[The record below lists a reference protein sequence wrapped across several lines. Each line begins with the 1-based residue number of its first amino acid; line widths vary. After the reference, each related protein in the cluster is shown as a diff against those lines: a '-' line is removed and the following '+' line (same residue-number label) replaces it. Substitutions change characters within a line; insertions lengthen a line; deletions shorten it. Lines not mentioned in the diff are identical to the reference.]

1 MMEREESR
9 EILRRLKEE
18 YGVPAPML
26 DYETP
31 FQLMV
36 AVVLSAQCTD
46 ERVNRVT
53 KELFK
58 IAGTPEKMAALKLE
72 ELEDLIKSTGFYRNK
87 AKSIFESA
95 KMILGNYGGKLPDTM
110 EELLKL
116 PGVGRKSA
124 NVILG
129 HIYGIPGVTVDT
141 HVKRVS
147 RRLGFTESEQP
158 EKIEKD
164 VMATVERDEWFT
176 FSNLIITHGRK
187 ICSARKPKCEICILN
202 DKCKLWRGKI

>member
-1 MMEREESR
+1 MVERETSR
-9 EILRRLKEE
+9 EILKRLKEE
-18 YGVPAPML
+18 YGEPAPML

-46 ERVNRVT
+46 ERVNKVT

-58 IAGTPEKMAALKLE
+58 SAGSPEKMAALKIE
-72 ELEDLIKSTGFYRNK
+72 ELETLIKSTGFFRNK
-87 AKSIFESA
+87 AKSISESS
-95 KMILGNYGGKLPDTM
+95 KMIMREYNGKLPDTM

-129 HIYGIPGVTVDT
+129 HVYGIPGVTVDT

-147 RRLGFTESEQP
+147 RRLGFTDSEQP

-164 VMATVERDEWFT
+164 VMASVDSQDWFT

-202 DKCKLWRGKI
+202 DRCRLWRDKL

>member
-1 MMEREESR
+1 MIEREESR
-9 EILRRLKEE
+9 EIIRRLKEE
-18 YGVPAPML
+18 YGTPAPML

-46 ERVNRVT
+46 ERVNKVT

-58 IAGTPEKMAALKLE
+58 IAGTPEKMATLKLD
-72 ELEDLIKSTGFYRNK
+72 ELENLIKSTGFYRNK
-87 AKSIFESA
+87 AKNILESA
-95 KMILGNYGGKLPDTM
+95 KIILTNYEGKLPDTM

-129 HIYGIPGVTVDT
+129 HIYGVPGVTVDT

-164 VMATVERDEWFT
+164 VMAAVERDNWFI
-176 FSNLIITHGRK
+176 FSNLIIIHGRK

-202 DKCKLWRGKI
+202 DKCKLWREKI